1 MGKMPRFRGMMQ
13 VMKRED
19 KPLCVQADFTV
30 LLDDRHAEA
39 ETAREQLSRFADLTK
54 RPGHIHTYRIT
65 PMSIWNAASAGMT
78 PKDMIRALADYSCY
92 EVPLKVTSGIRKLA
106 DRYGKLML
114 QLTAEGSLLLLGEKE
129 LLDTLRANKTIA
141 EFLLLAED
149 GVDSLV
155 VRPESRGLLK
165 QELTRLGYP
174 VLDLAGYRHG
184 EALELSLKERTTAG
198 KSFELRDYQLRAVNL
213 FYLEGQADGG
223 SGVLVL
229 PCGAGKTVIGI
240 AALARLRCDTLI
252 LTSNVTSVQQ
262 WKAELLDK
270 TTLKED
276 EVGTYAATS
285 KDVKPVTIATYQILT
300 SRRQKSDEYRHMRL
314 LQERNWGLIIY
325 DEVHLL
331 PAPVFRMTAD
341 LQATRR
347 LGLTATLVREDGR
360 EEDVF
365 SLIGPKRFD
374 LPWKTLEQRHYI
386 ASLTCTEIRLPLA
399 HEELESYVAAE
410 DKAKVRIAGE
420 NSAKIEVVR
429 ELLRCHAGK
438 PALVI
443 GQYLSQLHRL
453 SEELQAPILTG
464 ELPHE
469 ERAKL
474 YEQFKAGEIPVLVVS
489 KVANFAVDLPDA
501 AVAVQVSG
509 SYGSRQEEAQR
520 IGRILRPKAGQNQAW
535 FYTIVSQHTKET
547 DYASRRQLFL
557 LEQGY
562 RYALRDWSEMKD
574 EITAYDDEASQEAA
588 Q

>member
-1 MGKMPRFRGMMQ
+1 MF
-13 VMKRED
+13 KRENR
-19 KPLCVQADFTV
+19 PLCVQADFTV
-30 LLDDRHAEA
+30 LLDERHQDAEA
-39 ETAREQLSRFADLTK
+39 AREQLCRFADLVK
-54 RPGHIHTYRIT
+54 RPGHLHTYRIS
-65 PMSIWNAASAGMT
+65 PMSLWHAASLGMT
-78 PKDMIRALADYSCY
+78 PQDMLRVLAAYSCY
-92 EVPLKVTSGIRKLA
+92 EIPLPVSSGIRKLA

-114 QLTAEGSLLLLGEKE
+114 QQTEDGRLLLLGEEE
-129 LLDTLRANKTIA
+129 LLATLGANKTIGGFLHPA
-141 EFLLLAED
+141 EAPQSEKR
-149 GVDSLV
+149 S
-155 VRPESRGLLK
+155 VRPEARGLLK
-165 QELTRLGYP
+165 QELIRMGYP

-184 EALELSLKERTTAG
+184 EALDVEMRE
-198 KSFELRDYQLRAVNL
+198 KSVSGRQFQLRDYQERAVNL
-213 FYLEGQADGG
+213 FYREGQADGG

-229 PCGAGKTVIGI
+229 PCGAGKTIIGL

-252 LTSNVTSVQQ
+252 LTSNVTSVHQ

-270 TTLKED
+270 TTLSE
-276 EVGTYAATS
+276 EQIGTYASSA
-285 KDVKPVTIATYQILT
+285 KEVRPVTIATYQILT
-300 SRRQKSDEYRHMRL
+300 NRRQKGDEYGNMRIFG
-314 LQERNWGLIIY
+314 QRNWGLIIY

-374 LPWKTLEQRHYI
+374 LPWKTLESRSWI
-386 ASLTCTEIRLPLA
+386 ASLSCTEIRLPLA

-410 DKAKVRIAGE
+410 EKSKVRIAGE
-420 NSAKIEVVR
+420 NSAKIGVVR
-429 ELLRCHAGK
+429 RLLQVHEGK

-443 GQYLSQLHRL
+443 GQYLTQLHRL
-453 SEELQAPILTG
+453 AEELGAPVLTG
-464 ELPHE
+464 ELPHD
-469 ERAKL
+469 ERARL
-474 YEQFKAGEIPVLVVS
+474 YDDFKAGRIPVLVVS

-501 AVAVQVSG
+501 AVAIQVSG

-520 IGRILRPKAGQNQAW
+520 IGRILRPKSGDNQAW
-535 FYTIVSQHTKET
+535 FYTLVSQGTRET

-562 RYALRDWSEMKD
+562 QYELREWSEM
-574 EITAYDDEASQEAA
+574 EASLLEEDADGLREAV